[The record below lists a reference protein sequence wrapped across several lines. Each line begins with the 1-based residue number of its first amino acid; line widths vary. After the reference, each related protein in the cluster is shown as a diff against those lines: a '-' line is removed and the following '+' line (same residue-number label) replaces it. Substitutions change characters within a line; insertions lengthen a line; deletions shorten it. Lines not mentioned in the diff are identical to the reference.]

1 MEILIGSYYNSNFLW
16 NSCLYII
23 WGWCLECNILK
34 YNLKLLEFQQLEII
48 LITIVIILGID
59 LLIEFC
65 TAYYEQGNIIMD
77 SKKIALN
84 YYYNYLLFDLIA
96 YVTFTIRCLSFTN

>member
-1 MEILIGSYYNSNFLW
+1 M
-16 NSCLYII
+16 
-23 WGWCLECNILK
+23 
-34 YNLKLLEFQQLEII
+34 
-48 LITIVIILGID
+48 LGID

-96 YVTFTIRCLSFTN
+96 YVTFTVRCFSYTNKFRMIYTFFYFKWP